1 MLNGDSVYFLDI
13 NYFCV
18 PNRGPE
24 WVPTLAQSEA
34 WLKAYFMYV
43 FLLNPLIPP
52 ELDVKVHITSRIIV
66 KWQRRVEPRLHAYIY
81 ITSVSNEYV

>member
-1 MLNGDSVYFLDI
+1 
-13 NYFCV
+13 
-18 PNRGPE
+18 
-24 WVPTLAQSEA
+24 
-34 WLKAYFMYV
+34 MYV